1 MSEDSHLVNHAD
13 RRQIVLHEIRGA
25 QVQNVQT
32 ADSVE
37 FLLRRMQSRDWTGA
51 FRDMSAVAAQMHRVT
66 QAGLRHG
73 LRYRIALSLLV
84 FPGGNRRQHQVCSP
98 RASEGFGERNR
109 IAHIARERLRA
120 FTHKAPQSSRVAT
133 YDAHLL
139 SLR

>member
-1 MSEDSHLVNHAD
+1 MSKDSHLLNHAD

-37 FLLRRMQSRDWTGA
+37 FLLRRMQPRDWPGA

-66 QAGLRHG
+66 QVGLRHG

-84 FPGGNRRQHQVCSP
+84 FPGGNRRQQQVCCTS
-98 RASEGFGERNR
+98 AAEGFGERNR
-109 IAHIARERLRA
+109 VAYVAREHLRA
-120 FTHKAPQSSRVAT
+120 FTHKALQSSCVAT

-139 SLR
+139 ALR